1 MRGNLL
7 LRKSAWWGVLEE
19 RGVDGWRVGK
29 GRKAK
34 VTRETQEKNE
44 RGRNVHPG
52 GTVHG
57 QEKCLLE

>member
-1 MRGNLL
+1 M
-7 LRKSAWWGVLEE
+7 EE

-44 RGRNVHPG
+44 REAEMFIPVEPYMDKRSA
-52 GTVHG
+52 
-57 QEKCLLE
+57 C